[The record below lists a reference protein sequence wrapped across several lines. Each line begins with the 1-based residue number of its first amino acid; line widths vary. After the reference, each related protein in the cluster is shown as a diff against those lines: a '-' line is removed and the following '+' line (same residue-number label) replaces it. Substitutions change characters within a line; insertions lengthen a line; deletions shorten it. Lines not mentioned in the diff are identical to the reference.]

1 VAALFVAIAAWFK
14 TSAELRLENLAL
26 RQQLTVL
33 RRSSPKRL
41 RLTKADRAFWVW
53 MKHVLGAVG
62 SGAYDRQA

>member
-1 VAALFVAIAAWFK
+1 VAALFVTIAAWFK

-33 RRSSPKRL
+33 RRSPPKRL

-62 SGAYDRQA
+62 PGADDRQA